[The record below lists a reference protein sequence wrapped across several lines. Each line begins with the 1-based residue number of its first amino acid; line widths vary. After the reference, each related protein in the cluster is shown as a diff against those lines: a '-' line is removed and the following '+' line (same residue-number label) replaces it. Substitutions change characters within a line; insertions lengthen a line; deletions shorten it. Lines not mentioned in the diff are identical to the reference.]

1 MMQWDPIA
9 DHKWENNIYILE
21 YIPKL
26 KYQLNDLWA
35 AEAEE
40 GSVGR
45 RAQEL
50 MERNFQQPIAKKTA
64 NS

>member
-1 MMQWDPIA
+1 MKQWDQRA
-9 DHKWENNIYILE
+9 DHKWENNIYIFE
-21 YIPKL
+21 YILKL

-40 GSVGR
+40 DSVAR
-45 RAQEL
+45 RAQKL
-50 MERNFQQPIAKKTA
+50 MERNFQHPITKKAA